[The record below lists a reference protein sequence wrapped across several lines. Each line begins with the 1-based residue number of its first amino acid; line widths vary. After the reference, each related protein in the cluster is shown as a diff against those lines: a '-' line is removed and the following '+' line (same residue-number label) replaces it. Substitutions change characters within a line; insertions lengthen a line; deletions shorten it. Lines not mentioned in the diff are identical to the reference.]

1 MKEGWREI
9 VRFAASLMVSR
20 PDASPGT
27 SRPGLH
33 VISNGKATT
42 PDDLR
47 FMADHGVH
55 LMLSLPGIETYA
67 EHTGGGDPDRV
78 LALFE
83 EAARIGLP
91 TTVGVTV
98 TRRNLHEVY
107 TTIGHAF
114 LAGAGSLLLNRFL
127 PGGRGLANRVD
138 LTLDMSDVKLMLDEA
153 DSALRAAGR
162 DGHLG
167 TELPMCA
174 IESGR
179 LERLQVG
186 TRCGAASSFFVV
198 DPSGYMR
205 VCNHSPVRLAHW
217 SEADGI
223 WTAPR
228 WRRFALH
235 EHSEAACGTCSARHR
250 CDAGCPEAAEI
261 VARAGNS
268 DPLLRHCNPT

>member
-1 MKEGWREI
+1 MARDRPVRHI
-9 VRFAASLMVSR
+9 VGFGQTTGCL
-20 PDASPGT
+20 PGHIP
-27 SRPGLH
+27 PGLH

-67 EHTGGGDPDRV
+67 QHTGGGDPGRV

-98 TRRNLHEVY
+98 TRRNLHEAY

-138 LTLDMSDVKLMLDEA
+138 LTLDMSDVGLMLDEA
-153 DSALRAAGR
+153 DAALRAAGR

-174 IESGR
+174 INLAGSSAFRSGPAAA
-179 LERLQVG
+179 LP
-186 TRCGAASSFFVV
+186 AASSSWTLPGTCASATTRRSVWPTGPRRRAL
-198 DPSGYMR
+198 DGATLAPLRSPRALGGR
-205 VCNHSPVRLAHW
+205 VWDLLRPPPVRRW
-217 SEADGI
+217 M
-223 WTAPR
+223 PR
-228 WRRFALH
+228 GSR
-235 EHSEAACGTCSARHR
+235 
-250 CDAGCPEAAEI
+250 I